1 MFGVFKTAKKLT
13 KIQNGIENITQYLI
27 SDLESYEKNG
37 KIPKWN
43 GNNVQRVL
51 EIVIF
56 IYAYTLYIGS
66 KSGFLTPK
74 EASLLGQQLGDIT
87 KKAKE
92 GAGIVR
98 DQNYALDVLQGIA
111 AWHEKGETT
120 KILQHIS
127 KNIFGITSY
136 PNDNEQFIIGE
147 FFGKTRDLVTDLLK
161 SS

>member
-27 SDLESYEKNG
+27 IDLESYEKNG
-37 KIPKWN
+37 KIPKFN
-43 GNNVQRVL
+43 GNTVQRAL

-56 IYAYTLYIGS
+56 IYEYTLYIGS
-66 KSGFLTPK
+66 KGGFLTPK
-74 EASLLGQQLGDIT
+74 EGSLLGQQLLDIT
-87 KKAKE
+87 KKAKD

-98 DQNYALDVLQGIA
+98 DQKYALDVLNGIA
-111 AWHEKGETT
+111 DWHENGETT
-120 KILQHIS
+120 KILHHIS
-127 KNIFGITSY
+127 KNIFGITGY